1 MCNKQRRSH
10 SLLHIWACLNVN
22 FPSLDAST
30 MKYDNKLPREA
41 FKTRTGKTW
50 DKPKCAISSGCA
62 SAYCTFVL
70 APAEG
75 LLAALTRLLASLAK
89 VSLTIMREI
98 IPCIINMISNT
109 MFETCSTLLFV
120 PLGGKSWV
128 AVLFIAV

>member
-1 MCNKQRRSH
+1 MTYGVLYGSK
-10 SLLHIWACLNVN
+10 IWGHMEC
-22 FPSLDAST
+22 
-30 MKYDNKLPREA
+30 
-41 FKTRTGKTW
+41 FKMNSRDLILSPYEG
-50 DKPKCAISSGCA
+50 
-62 SAYCTFVL
+62 FVL

>member
-1 MCNKQRRSH
+1 MVQKWPQMVKMAKNRC
-10 SLLHIWACLNVN
+10 
-22 FPSLDAST
+22 
-30 MKYDNKLPREA
+30 A
-41 FKTRTGKTW
+41 F
-50 DKPKCAISSGCA
+50 
-62 SAYCTFVL
+62 AYCTFVL